1 MKKELSEDYKGCQIK
16 ATEEVLKDEN
26 GKDYKFIQWFVT
38 KMGKLV
44 LSDIR
49 TIDGNKLQS
58 VNHAVND
65 AKKNIETIY
74 RLANDGKKYKRWIK
88 RNPLEYKR
96 RMDEHRVYHKR
107 LCRKVMASKTQVIV
121 QQPTFGGFMQ
131 AAQKLLIINH
141 CHGLHKTACCA
152 VVAGKLN
159 EMTFEEALTAQI
171 GDILV
176 CGYTTTN
183 YKADDEVI
191 LVERARDINEI
202 PKDTGGWFYHRST
215 KKCFG
220 ANIQDF
226 NFKKKDPH
234 EVSKVKCDLCG
245 KEWIAVRPE
254 GLTKLECPN
263 CENMVQ
269 FENV

>member
-65 AKKNIETIY
+65 TKKNIETIY

-107 LCRKVMASKTQVIV
+107 LFRKVMASKT
-121 QQPTFGGFMQ
+121 
-131 AAQKLLIINH
+131 
-141 CHGLHKTACCA
+141 
-152 VVAGKLN
+152 
-159 EMTFEEALTAQI
+159 
-171 GDILV
+171 
-176 CGYTTTN
+176 
-183 YKADDEVI
+183 
-191 LVERARDINEI
+191 
-202 PKDTGGWFYHRST
+202 
-215 KKCFG
+215 
-220 ANIQDF
+220 
-226 NFKKKDPH
+226 
-234 EVSKVKCDLCG
+234 
-245 KEWIAVRPE
+245 
-254 GLTKLECPN
+254 
-263 CENMVQ
+263 
-269 FENV
+269 

>member
-1 MKKELSEDYKGCQIK
+1 M
-16 ATEEVLKDEN
+16 
-26 GKDYKFIQWFVT
+26 
-38 KMGKLV
+38 
-44 LSDIR
+44 
-49 TIDGNKLQS
+49 S
-58 VNHAVND
+58 VWEFE
-65 AKKNIETIY
+65 KPQF
-74 RLANDGKKYKRWIK
+74 R
-88 RNPLEYKR
+88 
-96 RMDEHRVYHKR
+96 
-107 LCRKVMASKTQVIV
+107 TQVQPNKDKMITNFR
-121 QQPTFGGFMQ
+121 QPTQ
-131 AAQKLLIINH
+131 
-141 CHGLHKTACCA
+141 HKCTCYA

-159 EMTFEEALTAQI
+159 DMTFEAALTAQI

-191 LVERARDINEI
+191 LVERARDINEM

-254 GLTKLECPN
+254 GLTELECPN

>member
-1 MKKELSEDYKGCQIK
+1 M
-16 ATEEVLKDEN
+16 
-26 GKDYKFIQWFVT
+26 
-38 KMGKLV
+38 
-44 LSDIR
+44 
-49 TIDGNKLQS
+49 
-58 VNHAVND
+58 
-65 AKKNIETIY
+65 
-74 RLANDGKKYKRWIK
+74 
-88 RNPLEYKR
+88 
-96 RMDEHRVYHKR
+96 
-107 LCRKVMASKTQVIV
+107 
-121 QQPTFGGFMQ
+121 
-131 AAQKLLIINH
+131 
-141 CHGLHKTACCA
+141 
-152 VVAGKLN
+152 AGKLN

-191 LVERARDINEI
+191 LVERARDINKM